1 MKDQENQESF
11 LAYSWRIDANQ
22 PFFVKPSKVIF
33 DLKEGGVSRKTFSK
47 LTAKIITSENSEEFG
62 EKIAASLGVEGSYG
76 AFQAAA
82 EASLQSVSQ
91 SQYQQFRLDKLT
103 TAEVF
108 HISLTDFEVWPRL
121 SPQAKAFLLNKS
133 PEQIHSMF
141 GDFYATEAGVGGIYQ
156 ETVVME
162 QRQSDNRFSLEA
174 SMKGSF
180 NLITA
185 SAAASFS
192 SSASTETQ
200 VSNRAAKVMLKVFG
214 GRTEIWLQLNQQNRP
229 TILKKWTES
238 VKFENMFPI
247 NMRLLPLWALL
258 EHEDGNLQK
267 AEQLKTYMKEKWAKS
282 GKTIPQYTYPPP
294 KPTPQPTP
302 SWNWHLGSGGQSCTD
317 ACVAAGLA
325 CSESS
330 FQEHRGE
337 ISTKEG
343 MMRIMRA
350 LGAPCDHTWQGFR
363 GLDLGAV
370 PYYTRKTSSWCVLPV
385 STDDEDMEFGCKG
398 VPQVNFYR
406 RLCSCI

>member
-1 MKDQENQESF
+1 LSMEAHSLLQADSQDPPQKP
-11 LAYSWRIDANQ
+11 ACAVRSWQ
-22 PFFVKPSKVIF
+22 V
-33 DLKEGGVSRKTFSK
+33 
-47 LTAKIITSENSEEFG
+47 
-62 EKIAASLGVEGSYG
+62 ASLFVSVLLGIAVIILRVNHNSPRP
-76 AFQAAA
+76 
-82 EASLQSVSQ
+82 SL
-91 SQYQQFRLDKLT
+91 
-103 TAEVF
+103 
-108 HISLTDFEVWPRL
+108 
-121 SPQAKAFLLNKS
+121 
-133 PEQIHSMF
+133 
-141 GDFYATEAGVGGIYQ
+141 
-156 ETVVME
+156 
-162 QRQSDNRFSLEA
+162 
-174 SMKGSF
+174 
-180 NLITA
+180 
-185 SAAASFS
+185 
-192 SSASTETQ
+192 
-200 VSNRAAKVMLKVFG
+200 
-214 GRTEIWLQLNQQNRP
+214 RP
-229 TILKKWTES
+229 T
-238 VKFENMFPI
+238 
-247 NMRLLPLWALL
+247 
-258 EHEDGNLQK
+258 
-267 AEQLKTYMKEKWAKS
+267 
-282 GKTIPQYTYPPP
+282 P